1 MGQSQSTV
9 IQFEGTPFASIEQNG
24 IIACKRS
31 QSFTIY
37 SSTSLTATDSHM
49 TVHFKIHDTKNT
61 PIAFGLLPS
70 SSKHACRNAMV
81 GQASIRGSIGC
92 YIDRDTVSLYKEGSR
107 FFCGEAS
114 KEAITSAI
122 VSMEIQNGRLTFY
135 VNGGKL
141 ISEELQDIKLS
152 TGRYKFGVS
161 MMKEGQTAEVFYGC
175 PVSFKDCW
183 SAGDVNGPTLL
194 AKNSMKFT
202 IFSEEAMKP
211 QGRYFFSAHVLNRCQ
226 QPISF
231 GVLPV
236 ECKEECQNNLVGLIP
251 GTLACRIEND
261 SVSVVKNGK
270 QRFQTDMEIADSC
283 IVTLQVDDG
292 GVTFSV
298 DGKKVGDERL
308 DGDFRVA
315 DNFKVGVGLE
325 CEGQKVEIRG
335 DGKSNGGII
344 PEEVDISALLLCAF
358 EQYLR
363 DQITADDLRWR
374 DNMRSIDCD
383 QTERIAVGVVKH
395 TATIYTQRV
404 VECEEDHSVDIRI
417 LKNSPVGEAKHDPLM
432 MIGVVND
439 NPINHERHHLGAG
452 GFPNSLGLSN
462 RGDLLVDG
470 EIIDSGLG
478 FQEGDIVT
486 MAFTDGNLSIKVNG
500 IEAVTVL
507 GRVRFSQKGR
517 WAVSFSNEGQAVKIG
532 SGELTQDE
540 NRFCIE
546 KGVISSVKTT
556 DASTVASNLSDTK
569 NWSDDSSIDE
579 DDPRKYSDVPE
590 DVLTTTSP
598 AEDGI
603 ISHST
608 LSGEYRAELSI
619 EK

>member
-9 IQFEGTPFASIEQNG
+9 IQFVGTPFASIEQNG
-24 IIACKRS
+24 IIACKRT

-81 GQASIRGSIGC
+81 GQASLRGSIGC

-107 FFCGEAS
+107 LFCGEAS

-122 VSMEIQNGRLTFY
+122 VSMEMQNRRLTFY

-141 ISEELQDIKLS
+141 ISEELQDIDLS
-152 TGRYKFGVS
+152 TGRYKLGVS

-183 SAGDVNGPTLL
+183 SAGD
-194 AKNSMKFT
+194 
-202 IFSEEAMKP
+202 
-211 QGRYFFSAHVLNRCQ
+211 
-226 QPISF
+226 PISF

-251 GTLACRIEND
+251 GSLACRIEND
-261 SVSVVKNGK
+261 SVAIMKNGEK
-270 QRFQTDMEIADSC
+270 RIQTDMEIADSC

-292 GVTFSV
+292 GLTFSV
-298 DGKKVGDERL
+298 DGKKVGNERL

-344 PEEVDISALLLCAF
+344 PEEVDISALLLGAF

-363 DQITADDLRWR
+363 DRITADDLCWR

-404 VECEEDHSVDIRI
+404 VDCEEDNSVDIRI

-432 MIGVVND
+432 VIDVVSD

-500 IEAVTVL
+500 IEAIAVL
-507 GRVRFSQKGR
+507 GRVRFSQKG
-517 WAVSFSNEGQAVKIG
+517 
-532 SGELTQDE
+532 
-540 NRFCIE
+540 
-546 KGVISSVKTT
+546 
-556 DASTVASNLSDTK
+556 
-569 NWSDDSSIDE
+569 SSIDE
-579 DDPRKYSDVPE
+579 DDPKKYNDVPE
-590 DVLTTTSP
+590 DVLTSTSP